1 MTKTNASLRSAQV
14 QIEKLLTRLEK
25 LHQNIPKT
33 GVNEPIV
40 NTNCAI
46 FLNTCL
52 TLTDSNILYMEH
64 YVGALIERA
73 EENFRKAEERANE
86 LKEEKLKVVE
96 TASPESSKKV

>member
-1 MTKTNASLRSAQV
+1 MKTNVNLHSAQV

-25 LHQNIPKT
+25 LYQDISKT
-33 GVNEPIV
+33 GVNEPAV
-40 NTNCAI
+40 NTAASI
-46 FLNTCL
+46 FLSTCL
-52 TLTDSNILYMEH
+52 TLLESNVTYMEY
-64 YVGALIERA
+64 YVAELIKRA